1 MRTASLWS
9 FWDAL
14 NSAVCPTAAL
24 LHQYS
29 ELNGTHQYS
38 ELNGMHQ
45 YSELNVMYGRDAF
58 GLT

>member
-29 ELNGTHQYS
+29 ELNV
-38 ELNGMHQ
+38 MHH
-45 YSELNVMYGRDAF
+45 YSELNVMYEWDEF